1 MKNRYLLLCI
11 LVVLASLGATA
22 LMAGHL
28 PARVPI
34 HWNGAGEVNG
44 YGPRGWLF
52 ANVGIMALIVALWV
66 VLPRLS
72 PRHFTVDEFRATWW
86 QVGLIVV
93 ALLAYNQ
100 GLMLW
105 AAGTRSGTLPHALLG
120 GLGIFVALLGN
131 VMGKVRRNFWL
142 GIRTPWTLASER
154 VWYATHRLA
163 AKSMVATGLLAFLA
177 VLAQLPVAVAIGLV
191 MAGVLVPAIWSLV
204 YYKQLERGGR
214 LEA

>member
-11 LVVLASLGATA
+11 LVVLASLAATV
-22 LMAGHL
+22 LVAGQL

-34 HWNGAGEVNG
+34 HWDGAGAVDR

-52 ANVGIMALIVALWV
+52 TQVGAMALVVALWL

-72 PRHFTVDEFRATWW
+72 PKHFTVDAFRDTWW
-86 QVGLIVV
+86 QVALIVV
-93 ALLAYNQ
+93 GLLAWNQ
-100 GLMLW
+100 GVMLW
-105 AAGTRSGTLPHALLG
+105 AVSTRSGALPHALLG
-120 GLGIFVALLGN
+120 GLGIAIALLGN

-142 GIRTPWTLASER
+142 GIRTPWTLASDR

-163 AKSMVATGLLAFLA
+163 AKTMVVTGLLALLA
-177 VLAQLPVAVAIGLV
+177 VLVRLPPAVAIALV
-191 MAGVLVPAIWSLV
+191 VAGVLVPAAWSLV

>member
-11 LVVLASLGATA
+11 LVVLGSLAAT
-22 LMAGHL
+22 LLVAGQL

-34 HWNGAGEVNG
+34 HWNAAGEADS
-44 YGPRGWLF
+44 YGSRGWLF
-52 ANVGIMALIVALWV
+52 ADVGLMALIVALWA

-72 PRHFTVDEFRATWW
+72 PKHFTVDAFRGTWW

-93 ALLAYNQ
+93 GLLAYSQ
-100 GLMLW
+100 GLILW
-105 AAGTRSGTLPHALLG
+105 AAGTPTGALPHAMFG
-120 GLGIFVALLGN
+120 GIGIFMALMGN

-163 AKSMVATGLLAFLA
+163 AKTMVVTGLLAFLA
-177 VLAQLPVAVAIGLV
+177 VLAQLPAGVALGLV
-191 MAGVLVPAIWSLV
+191 VAGVLVPAIWSLV

>member
-11 LVVLASLGATA
+11 LVVLASLAAT
-22 LMAGHL
+22 LVVAGQL

-34 HWNGAGEVNG
+34 HWGPAGEADR

-52 ANVGIMALIVALWV
+52 AQVGAMALVVALWV

-72 PRHFTVDEFRATWW
+72 PKHFTVDEFRATWW

-93 ALLAYNQ
+93 GLLAYNQ
-100 GLMLW
+100 GLLLW
-105 AAGTRSGTLPHALLG
+105 AAWTRSGALPHALLG
-120 GLGIFVALLGN
+120 GAGIFMALLGN

-177 VLAQLPVAVAIGLV
+177 VLAQLPAGVALALV
-191 MAGVLVPAIWSLV
+191 MAGVLLPAAWSLV

>member
-1 MKNRYLLLCI
+1 VLL
-11 LVVLASLGATA
+11 S
-22 LMAGHL
+22 
-28 PARVPI
+28 
-34 HWNGAGEVNG
+34 
-44 YGPRGWLF
+44 
-52 ANVGIMALIVALWV
+52 
-66 VLPRLS
+66 
-72 PRHFTVDEFRATWW
+72 
-86 QVGLIVV
+86 
-93 ALLAYNQ
+93 
-100 GLMLW
+100 
-105 AAGTRSGTLPHALLG
+105 AAWTRSSALPNALLG
-120 GLGIFVALLGN
+120 GVGIFMALMGN

-163 AKSMVATGLLAFLA
+163 AKSMVATGLLAFLS